1 MDSQLTATILATV
14 HALAWSIYV
23 GGAIIME
30 LVLRYAQGSMRPS
43 QVAVVC
49 QKAGHR
55 YRWWSC
61 LCLTLLL
68 LTGLPLAR
76 PIVSGSSEAI
86 VLVVLG
92 GVWLALVLILA
103 LLSFYI
109 HPELH
114 IRVSSSMTEKEV
126 TRERQ
131 RVGRA
136 IVRMD
141 ITVRIELALAIFAVL
156 LGAALHL

>member
-1 MDSQLTATILATV
+1 MDAPLITMLLASV

-43 QVAVVC
+43 QVAIVC
-49 QKAGHR
+49 QRAGNR
-55 YRWWSC
+55 YRWISFFC
-61 LCLTLLL
+61 LVLLL
-68 LTGLPLAR
+68 ATGLALAG
-76 PIVSGSSEAI
+76 PIVTGSPEAI
-86 VLVVLG
+86 VLVALG
-92 GVWLALVLILA
+92 AIWLALAAILA

-109 HPELH
+109 HPEMH
-114 IRVSSSMTEKEV
+114 IRVSSSMTEEEV
-126 TRERQ
+126 RQERQ

-141 ITVRIELALAIFAVL
+141 ITVRIELGLALFAVL
-156 LGAALHL
+156 LGAALHV

>member
-1 MDSQLTATILATV
+1 MDSQLTATLLATV

-30 LVLRYAQGSMRPS
+30 LVLRYAQASMRPS

-61 LCLTLLL
+61 LCLALLL
-68 LTGLPLAR
+68 LTGLALAR
-76 PIVSGSSEAI
+76 PIVSGSPEAI
-86 VLVVLG
+86 VLFVLG

-109 HPELH
+109 HPEMH
-114 IRVSSSMTEKEV
+114 IRVSSSMTEEEV
-126 TRERQ
+126 GRERQ

-141 ITVRIELALAIFAVL
+141 ITVRIELALSMFAVL
-156 LGAALHL
+156 LGAGLHL

>member
-1 MDSQLTATILATV
+1 MDTPLMMTLLATV
-14 HALAWSIYV
+14 HVLAWSIYV
-23 GGAIIME
+23 GGAIVME
-30 LVLRYAQGSMRPS
+30 LVLRHAQGSMRPS

-61 LCLTLLL
+61 LCLALLL
-68 LTGLPLAR
+68 ITGLALAR
-76 PIVSGSSEAI
+76 PIVSGSPEAI
-86 VLVVLG
+86 VLMALG
-92 GVWLALVLILA
+92 AVWLALAMILA

-109 HPELH
+109 HPEMH
-114 IRVSSSMTEKEV
+114 IRVSPSMTEDEV
-126 TRERQ
+126 RQERQ

-141 ITVRIELALAIFAVL
+141 ITVRAELALALFAVL